1 MCAHE
6 AKAVSYLGKS
16 VLCRKATAG
25 PPGLTIPDFS
35 LTEPDI
41 RSLWNYHLT
50 SLARVEPQLVF
61 ESKLV
66 LFTPESL
73 AHTSIEHNS
82 FLDGYVGILQAI
94 KRFQT
99 AIHVALFLFLLRVKV
114 FGQQNVGLPWLNLS
128 FVFLCRH
135 EFRGWDPPWSGHVGI
150 EICGGE

>member
-1 MCAHE
+1 M
-6 AKAVSYLGKS
+6 S
-16 VLCRKATAG
+16 VLCRKGIAG
-25 PPGLTIPDFS
+25 PPGLTISDFL
-35 LTEPDI
+35 LTEADL

-50 SLARVEPQLVF
+50 SLARVEPQRVF
-61 ESKLV
+61 ESKLSKLFV
-66 LFTPESL
+66 LESL
-73 AHTSIEHNS
+73 AQTSVEHNS
-82 FLDGYVGILQAI
+82 FLDSSVGILQAI

-150 EICGGE
+150 EICGEE